1 MERVAI
7 AVTAKVG
14 FDHRPPP
21 KFKVP
26 SDPAREFI
34 NISGERTG
42 WKWKPPPSLPPPSLF
57 PSPFSTLSLSLSHA
71 RFAVTVGAAIAFLPL
86 PPAFERRRSY
96 IAPRGTPPRQPPPRL
111 PRKGAACRCHC
122 TALGEGHYSEQG
134 EPVTSAPTPAID
146 PTPVGRGCN
155 APDVHC
161 RFSR

>member
-14 FDHRPPP
+14 FDDRPPP

-26 SDPAREFI
+26 NDPAREFI
-34 NISGERTG
+34 NISDGRTG
-42 WKWKPPPSLPPPSLF
+42 GGSGSHPLY
-57 PSPFSTLSLSLSHA
+57 PFSLSRA
-71 RFAVTVGAAIAFLPL
+71 RVSRGGGPRTTIAFLPL
-86 PPAFERRRSY
+86 PAASSFERRRSH
-96 IAPRGTPPRQPPPRL
+96 IAPREALLRDNHPRDFSQER
-111 PRKGAACRCHC
+111 CRCHC

>member
-14 FDHRPPP
+14 FDDRPPP

-34 NISGERTG
+34 NISGG
-42 WKWKPPPSLPPPSLF
+42 CIGGGSGSHPPLPLLS
-57 PSPFSTLSLSLSHA
+57 FSRS
-71 RFAVTVGAAIAFLPL
+71 RFAEGIARNDSVFTPSCGVVVV
-86 PPAFERRRSY
+86 AFERWRSH
-96 IAPRGTPPRQPPPRL
+96 IAPREALLRDNHPRDFSQER
-111 PRKGAACRCHC
+111 CRCHC